1 MTDLKKAA
9 EMALEA
15 LEFNDPLVEDFGSKE
30 QLKSHNE
37 AIAALYKTLAQGEQK
52 TVHFLANGV
61 RYKVTH
67 QGYYGC
73 SIVGLPE
80 NLNGQWVALVEATD
94 SKHLNC
100 IAPQESTKPEQ
111 ATIESVYETIVKWDE
126 GGGKRSRRELAR
138 RIVELYTAPHSA
150 THSADSAEGF
160 GKREWVGL
168 TDEERVQAFV
178 GAGLELAYLD
188 YDVDMKISKVIE
200 SRLKEK
206 NT

>member
-1 MTDLKKAA
+1 MTDREIMQQALDALKNTATRSAA
-9 EMALEA
+9 EQYAT
-15 LEFNDPLVEDFGSKE
+15 E
-30 QLKSHNE
+30 QN
-37 AIAALYKTLAQGEQK
+37 AIAALEAALAQPEQEP
-52 TVHFLANGV
+52 VHFLANGV

-111 ATIESVYETIVKWDE
+111 EPVAWQNLHLPDE
-126 GGGKRSRRELAR
+126 FYDHRLLDPSWYSHYRP
-138 RIVELYTAPHSA
+138 LYTAPQR
-150 THSADSAEGF
+150 
-160 GKREWVGL
+160 KEWVGL
-168 TDEERVQAFV
+168 TQEERD
-178 GAGLELAYLD
+178 ELLNGSTH
-188 YDVDMKISKVIE
+188 IP
-200 SRLKEK
+200 SRLIDWVEQKLKEK